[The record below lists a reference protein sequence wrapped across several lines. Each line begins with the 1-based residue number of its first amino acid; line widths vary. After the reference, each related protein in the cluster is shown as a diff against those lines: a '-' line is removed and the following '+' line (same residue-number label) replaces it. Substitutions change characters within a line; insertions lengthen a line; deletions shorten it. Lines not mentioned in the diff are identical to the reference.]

1 MSVLSFN
8 RGDRTQT
15 GHILGDPN
23 RRDNADMLDTKGI
36 SPVAF
41 TTMRMLTHMAML
53 LGAGRH
59 PQVFLSGQSCMSKL
73 VTQEEMFEHPMPC
86 NATVWDICTYLFI
99 CVCVF
104 SIFLPLSSHKSLT
117 LLHSCSLTCERTWNI
132 SFGPWEREQMTQ
144 SVLFTFLSAASWDLI
159 SNKDVRILSCSHGH
173 LHLMVLYF
181 IKK

>member
-15 GHILGDPN
+15 GHILGNPN

-59 PQVFLSGQSCMSKL
+59 PQVFLSGQSCMSKR
-73 VTQEEMFEHPMPC
+73 VTQEEMFEHPMPLQC
-86 NATVWDICTYLFI
+86 NYLFI

-117 LLHSCSLTCERTWNI
+117 LLHSWSLTCERTWNI

-173 LHLMVLYF
+173 LPLMVLYS
-181 IKK
+181 IKQIS